1 MTFARPWGQGR
12 AILAYSGVERQL
24 VSVPLPLYWTCLL
37 KQRYYQSALSAEAV
51 GTVLDQPVY
60 VDALLRPKKTK
71 PLDGHT
77 RDARFATPA
86 DAITANP
93 KSLE

>member
-1 MTFARPWGQGR
+1 
-12 AILAYSGVERQL
+12 
-24 VSVPLPLYWTCLL
+24 
-37 KQRYYQSALSAEAV
+37 
-51 GTVLDQPVY
+51 LDQPVY

-93 KSLE
+93 KSLD